1 MHFALKKMRQ
11 LIVIIFTFL
20 ILIGCSNQKTEV
32 VKMGNKDSDLL
43 EIQNFSDTKKPKNII
58 LAIADGAGLNHITVS
73 RLAIGGPN
81 HKL

>member
-1 MHFALKKMRQ
+1 MRQ

-43 EIQNFSDTKKPKNII
+43 EIQNFSDSKKPRNDFLNITEFT
-58 LAIADGAGLNHITVS
+58 D
-73 RLAIGGPN
+73 
-81 HKL
+81 